1 MTVTPLPFRG
11 TTFFRDVRDRMQ
23 ADHGRFAGVDGDFS
37 SVSVD
42 PAFYRIGVFARP
54 ANQTF
59 LVSAKAADSSIRT
72 ITNGQFFPIYHH
84 ISPRRVPWQAK
95 PSCRLGPRGPALA
108 VPQNRK

>member
-11 TTFFRDVRDRMQ
+11 MTFFRDVRDRMQ
-23 ADHGRFAGVDGDFS
+23 ADHGMFVGSDGDFP

-59 LVSAKAADSSIRT
+59 LVSTAAADPKLRT
-72 ITNGQFFPIYHH
+72 IANVQFFPIYHH

-95 PSCRLGPRGPALA
+95 SSCRLGPRRPALA
-108 VPQNRK
+108 VPQNKK